1 MKIFIKKN
9 ILGFAMALAFFIIGV
24 LTLSQYGL
32 NIDEPIHF
40 IRGHAYLTL
49 LTKWRSFYTPQELIS
64 PRVSDWKI
72 QGYNGA
78 YFLENDSGHPAL
90 NGILAA
96 ASNRIFYEK
105 LGILGDL
112 ESYHVFEIF
121 VSSLLVFLV
130 YFMTAN
136 EWGRFAGIAAA
147 LAIFLYPLFLGES
160 RFNIK
165 DPIET
170 TFFAYTVY
178 FLYLGIKGG
187 KAKWFLHS
195 GVWGALAFATKFNII
210 FLPFIILPYIFVR
223 FRQAI
228 ARYRLGVFKKI
239 PLTVYGSLILSLI
252 IMLAIHLA
260 TRPYLW
266 LDPIGRFMQIV
277 GYYQGIGTGKFY
289 QPSYIIKGWNIYPLI
304 FVIASTPLVTLG
316 LAAFGILYGWVKLR
330 THKNAFYILLLLWFT
345 VPILRVMWPG
355 SSIYSGVRQIMEYI
369 PPFAI
374 LAGLGALVVRNIVS
388 KITGRVS
395 IASVMTLALFLPLS
409 IKLWQMH
416 PNENVFLNV
425 LVGGLTGAVEK
436 KIPGS
441 AETMGNVYV
450 QGVQWLN
457 NHAESNA
464 RFGLPVGLAS
474 NIPRQFLR
482 SDIGLGA
489 YFSGAA
495 REGEYM
501 MEMISVDFPPERYN
515 FLYLDRFLEPVHE
528 VVVDGVSLL
537 KIWKN
542 DLAHTRS
549 DYTKEKEVAIRSVE
563 GGVLDGYLHINL
575 STPARITKL
584 VVDHPETDCV
594 AQGSGEVLYGLDSNN
609 VLRSPDDY
617 YGMQGPYARK
627 LQTPTRFVYFFPG
640 TLTRWIRLVP
650 AEENLCFLSYTNITV
665 SALAETEQ

>member
-1 MKIFIKKN
+1 MKSFIRN
-9 ILGFAMALAFFIIGV
+9 YVWGLVIALVFFVIGTA
-24 LTLSQYGL
+24 TLSHYGL

-49 LTKWRSFYTPQELIS
+49 LTKWRSFYTPQELTG

-112 ESYHVFEIF
+112 ESYHVFEVF

-130 YFMTAN
+130 YYMTAN

-147 LAIFLYPLFLGES
+147 LVIFLYPLFLGES
-160 RFNIK
+160 HFNIK

-170 TFFAYTVY
+170 TLFAYTVY
-178 FLYLGIKGG
+178 FLYLGIRSG

-210 FLPFIILPYIFVR
+210 FLPFIILPYIFFR

-239 PLTVYGSLILSLI
+239 PLTVCGSLILSLI
-252 IMLAIHLA
+252 IIFMIHLA

-266 LDPIGRFMQIV
+266 LDPIGRFQQII

-289 QPSYIIKGWNIYPLI
+289 QQSYIIKGWNIYPLI
-304 FVIASTPLVTLG
+304 FVIASTPLVTLVFTV
-316 LAAFGILYGWVKLR
+316 LGIAYGWVKLR
-330 THKNAFYILLLLWFT
+330 THKNAFYVLLLLWFT
-345 VPILRVMWPG
+345 VPIFRVMWPG

-369 PPFAI
+369 PPLAI
-374 LAGLGALVVRNIVS
+374 LAGLGALMVRNILF
-388 KITGRVS
+388 KIVRRTG
-395 IASVMTLALFLPLS
+395 IASMLTLALFLPLTV
-409 IKLWQMH
+409 KLWYLH
-416 PNENVFLNV
+416 PNENVFLNS
-425 LVGGLTGAVEK
+425 LVGGLQGAAEK
-436 KIPGS
+436 RIPGS
-441 AETMGNVYV
+441 AETMGNVYL
-450 QGVQWLN
+450 QGVRWLN
-457 NHAESNA
+457 DNAEANA

-474 NIPRQFLR
+474 NIPTQFLR
-482 SDIGLGA
+482 PDIGLGA

-501 MEMISVDFPPERYN
+501 MEMISVDFPPDRYN

-528 VVVDGVSLL
+528 IVVDGVSLL

-549 DYTKEKEVAIRSVE
+549 EYAKEKDVAIRS
-563 GGVLDGYLHINL
+563 
-575 STPARITKL
+575 
-584 VVDHPETDCV
+584 
-594 AQGSGEVLYGLDSNN
+594 
-609 VLRSPDDY
+609 
-617 YGMQGPYARK
+617 M
-627 LQTPTRFVYFFPG
+627 
-640 TLTRWIRLVP
+640 
-650 AEENLCFLSYTNITV
+650 
-665 SALAETEQ
+665 